1 MAKKDLRA
9 QMDAARAA
17 AAFIGAAQESAL
29 QEEAAQPR
37 RQGEALTTEEVKG
50 EPPLEG
56 SAGVPDYFTLEDAL
70 NASSMTTAARS
81 SEIKRS
87 ASAVAEGEEGT
98 KEGKASTVSASSAS
112 REAASVAAPDSAS
125 TSAEPT
131 EVASAPAVPTAKP
144 AAASGIPDIL
154 PDPPAAPTA
163 SADLIVEE
171 EAPRPAPAAPK
182 ASKTTKSAEKPKA
195 PRAKR
200 GRKKAQPVE
209 AVAEG
214 ETAGNRMTAQVLVPM
229 TAEQR
234 EHADLLAQVMKITR
248 AEVMRQALDEYWEN
262 HRSELQ
268 AAVAAYEALIRK
280 LMS

>member
-29 QEEAAQPR
+29 QEEAAHPK
-37 RQGEALTTEEVKG
+37 RQAEVSASEEVKG
-50 EPPLEG
+50 EPPLEN
-56 SAGVPDYFTLEDAL
+56 AAEVPDYFTLEDAL

-87 ASAVAEGEEGT
+87 ANAAADGEEST
-98 KEGKASTVSASSAS
+98 KQGKASVGTDQSAS
-112 REAASVAAPDSAS
+112 RAPVSVTTSGSAS
-125 TSAEPT
+125 TSSEPAEAPT
-131 EVASAPAVPTAKP
+131 ASTAKP
-144 AAASGIPDIL
+144 VAARAVPDIL
-154 PDPPAAPTA
+154 PDPPAVPTA
-163 SADLIVEE
+163 SADLVVEE
-171 EAPRPAPAAPK
+171 DAPRPAPAAPK
-182 ASKTTKSAEKPKA
+182 ASKAAKSAEKPKA

-200 GRKKAQPVE
+200 GRKKAQPPE
-209 AVAEG
+209 AAADG
-214 ETAGNRMTAQVLVPM
+214 EAADNRMTAQVLVPM

>member
-29 QEEAAQPR
+29 QEEAAHPK
-37 RQGEALTTEEVKG
+37 RQGETAAAEEVKG

-56 SAGVPDYFTLEDAL
+56 VAEVPDYFTLEDAL

-87 ASAVAEGEEGT
+87 ASAVAEGEEGA
-98 KEGKASTVSASSAS
+98 KRGKTSVAPIQSESRAGVSVATSDSASASSEPSEPPA
-112 REAASVAAPDSAS
+112 V
-125 TSAEPT
+125 SAEEP
-131 EVASAPAVPTAKP
+131 
-144 AAASGIPDIL
+144 ASGSAIPDIL
-154 PDPPAAPTA
+154 PDPPMAPTA
-163 SADLIVEE
+163 AADLIVEE
-171 EAPRPAPAAPK
+171 KAPRSASAASK
-182 ASKTTKSAEKPKA
+182 ASKAAKATEKPKA

-200 GRKKAQPVE
+200 GRKKAQPAE
-209 AVAEG
+209 AAAEG
-214 ETAGNRMTAQVLVPM
+214 ETAANRMTAQVLVPM

>member
-29 QEEAAQPR
+29 QEEAAHPK
-37 RQGEALTTEEVKG
+37 RQGETAAAEEVKG

-56 SAGVPDYFTLEDAL
+56 AAEVPDYFTLEDAL

-87 ASAVAEGEEGT
+87 ASAVAEGEEGA
-98 KEGKASTVSASSAS
+98 KRGKTSVAPIQSESRAAVSATTPNAASASSGS
-112 REAASVAAPDSAS
+112 TEVSAASA
-125 TSAEPT
+125 
-131 EVASAPAVPTAKP
+131 AKP
-144 AAASGIPDIL
+144 ATASAIPDIL
-154 PDPPAAPTA
+154 PDHLAAPTA

-182 ASKTTKSAEKPKA
+182 ASKTAKTAEKPKA

-200 GRKKAQPVE
+200 GRKKAQPAE
-209 AVAEG
+209 AAAEA